1 MFSSFWE
8 WAIIILFLVVIFEAD
23 NIHLWK
29 ASARQKLENIKQN
42 IENKQKNSNKDSSSK
57 E

>member
-8 WAIIILFLVVIFEAD
+8 WAIIILFIVVIFEAD

-29 ASARQKLENIKQN
+29 ESARQKLENIKQN
-42 IENKQKNSNKDSSSK
+42 LDKNNKDSNNNESNK
-57 E
+57 

>member
-1 MFSSFWE
+1 MISSFWE
-8 WAIIILFLVVIFEAD
+8 WVIIILFIVVIFEAD

-42 IENKQKNSNKDSSSK
+42 IEKHTTNNKNDKTQ
-57 E
+57 